1 MISLIEKFVDD
12 MDFKS
17 INTIKTSTQKVIL
30 AIKLLNL
37 DAPSDIRRYHISK
50 EMFDDINV
58 RKILSRR
65 IEYSKEA
72 IANIRI
78 NIS

>member
-1 MISLIEKFVDD
+1 

-17 INTIKTSTQKVIL
+17 INTIKASTQKVTL

-37 DAPSDIRRYHISK
+37 DAPSDIRRYHIPK
-50 EMFDDINV
+50 EIFDDSSV